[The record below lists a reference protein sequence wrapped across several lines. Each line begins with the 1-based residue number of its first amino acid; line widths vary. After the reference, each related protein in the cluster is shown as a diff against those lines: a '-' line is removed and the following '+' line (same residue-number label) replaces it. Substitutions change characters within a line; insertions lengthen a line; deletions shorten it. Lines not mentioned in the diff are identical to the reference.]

1 MKDYQVYLFDFD
13 GTVVD
18 TEESLLCV
26 FQSAFEA
33 VGLTCDRKEV
43 VACMKRSLQETVE
56 VHKIVEQNR
65 IDAFLKALFSKL
77 DSPGSLS
84 LVKLF
89 PDAEKVINNLKNAGK
104 LVGLVTN
111 NSEKHVRLVFNMLG
125 IERCFDVITGNDE
138 NTRPK
143 PYPDMI
149 DSTLEKLGWS
159 DKGQVVYV
167 GDAVQDLETAK
178 NADIDG
184 ILIDRE
190 GLAPGMGITSL
201 LDLLD
206 SSLPRA
212 SD

>member
-1 MKDYQVYLFDFD
+1 MKEYRVYLFDFD

-26 FQSAFEA
+26 FQAAFEA

-65 IDAFLKALFSKL
+65 IDAFLEALFAKL
-77 DSPGSLS
+77 DSPESLR

-89 PDAEKVINNLKNAGK
+89 PDTEKTIKNLKNAGK
-104 LVGLVTN
+104 TIGLVTN
-111 NSEKHVRLVFNMLG
+111 NSENHVRLVFDMLG
-125 IERCFDVITGNDE
+125 VEKYFDVITGNDE

-149 DSTLEKLGWS
+149 DSTLAKLGWS
-159 DKGQVVYV
+159 DKSQVVYV

-190 GLAPGMGITSL
+190 GLSQGTGITSL